1 MDGDFRVDTGEIHR
15 SIESA
20 EVIALYFP
28 LLRKTLLV
36 DTRSSALDRPL
47 VRVVPMAESVEA
59 RFRSLRRLRPRFPQ
73 PESIAI
79 VPWDKYVPSLKRL
92 GVLDCLLER
101 IAASGCGE
109 AVRSCNEAYEE
120 LMRLQQDEFVKAIK
134 GIDYTPI
141 WGKVC

>member
-1 MDGDFRVDTGEIHR
+1 MDGDFRVDISEIHR

-36 DTRSSALDRPL
+36 DTRSSALDIPL

-59 RFRSLRRLRPRFPQ
+59 RFRSLRRLRPRFSQ
-73 PESIAI
+73 PESIAVI
-79 VPWDKYVPSLKRL
+79 PWDKYVPSLKRL
-92 GVLDCLLER
+92 GVLDRLLER
-101 IAASGCGE
+101 MAASGCGE

-120 LMRLQQDEFVKAIK
+120 LMRLEQDELVKAIK
-134 GIDYTPI
+134 GIDYTPL
-141 WGKVC
+141 WGRVR